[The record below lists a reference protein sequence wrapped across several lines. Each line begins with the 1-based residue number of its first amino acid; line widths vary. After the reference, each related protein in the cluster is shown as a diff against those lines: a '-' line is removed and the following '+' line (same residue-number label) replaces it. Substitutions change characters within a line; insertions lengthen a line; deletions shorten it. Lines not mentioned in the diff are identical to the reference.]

1 MTAAVYF
8 TCLACT
14 LVGDTDRTAEQHT
27 RATGHTTITG
37 VDPEALARMREW
49 VAK

>member
-1 MTAAVYF
+1 MTVHW

-27 RATGHTTITG
+27 RRTGHTTLTG
-37 VDPEALARMREW
+37 TDPAALARMWER
-49 VAK
+49 VGA